1 MFLTIVETLFA
12 SRFIEWHLNLTPTP
26 CYRGF
31 FERVVKSVKDLLNKD
46 LKGSRLSQEEMQ
58 TVLFECEAI
67 LNNCLLTYIYPS
79 DLPSC
84 LTPNHLLYGR
94 VIQSSS
100 IQSSPLTHDPSDL
113 ITYNKQVTT
122 VINRFLE

>member
-1 MFLTIVETLFA
+1 
-12 SRFIEWHLNLTPTP
+12 
-26 CYRGF
+26 
-31 FERVVKSVKDLLNKD
+31 
-46 LKGSRLSQEEMQ
+46 MQ
-58 TVLFECEAI
+58 TALFECEAI
-67 LNNCLLTYIYPS
+67 LNNRLLTYSYPS

-84 LTPNHLLYGR
+84 LTPNHLLYSR

-113 ITYNKQVTT
+113 ITYNNQVTT